1 MTKILYSRNEM
12 GGEVQ
17 APWGYYQPLE
27 EGSLEYGGRQ
37 VIYTLGSACVEVSC
51 CGHGS
56 WDYARVEG
64 YVTGDASSSAAE
76 GGVDQAAIELETV
89 DGPDQR
95 AAVARLIEEKH
106 PGVRVEFR

>member
-1 MTKILYSRNEM
+1 MAKIAYSRGQM

-27 EGSLEYGGRQ
+27 EGSLEYAGRR

-64 YVTGDASSSAAE
+64 FLSAARPSTAA
-76 GGVDQAAIELETV
+76 GVASDDSTIELDTV
-89 DGPDQR
+89 EGPDQR
-95 AAVARLIEEKH
+95 TAIAQLIQQMH

>member
-1 MTKILYSRNEM
+1 MTKISYARDQM

-27 EGSLEYGGRQ
+27 EGSLEYEGRQ

-56 WDYARVEG
+56 WNYARVEG
-64 YVTGDASSSAAE
+64 YKPDGTEPGDDTIELDAVEAADE
-76 GGVDQAAIELETV
+76 RAAI
-89 DGPDQR
+89 
-95 AAVARLIEEKH
+95 AKLIQQKH
-106 PGVRVEFR
+106 PDVRVEFR